1 MENLDMEMLFT
12 FACGI
17 LIGSIIGIFI
27 SGLLFSAE
35 DKDNEDQEK
44 WIKEYFLFFHFE
56 LDTTLLMKVIQ
67 E

>member
-44 WIKEYFLFFHFE
+44 WIKEYNSRRKK
-56 LDTTLLMKVIQ
+56 D
-67 E
+67 